1 MVCNIKHILWG
12 IGIVLAGIGIVAM
25 IMTLRRN
32 FIKTMEEEEI
42 EENE

>member
-1 MVCNIKHILWG
+1 MVYNIDSISWG
-12 IGIVLAGIGIVAM
+12 MGVFLAGIGIVAM

-32 FIKTMEEEEI
+32 FIKTIEEEEI

>member
-1 MVCNIKHILWG
+1 MVCNIKPILWG

-32 FIKTMEEEEI
+32 FIKTIEEEEI